1 MTPLFLPASVLGA
14 FLALGA
20 AAALA
25 QTAGLST
32 ADTSARLE
40 AQAADSQKTRSVLGT
55 GCTRGLAIAP
65 SCKDAI
71 PAENETGGT
80 VTYLPVAPEAQV
92 EVMIRFDYDSAV
104 LREDQEDAL
113 VAICSAIRNS
123 TIPKFLIVG
132 HTDGA
137 GSAAYNEHLSLLRAG
152 EVKRHLVSDCAISAD
167 RLQAMGV
174 GAQYLARPDAPLD
187 EANRRVEFQVA
198 G

>member
-1 MTPLFLPASVLGA
+1 MTSLSIPALVIGVV
-14 FLALGA
+14 LALGA
-20 AAALA
+20 GAALA
-25 QTAGLST
+25 QTAELST
-32 ADTSARLE
+32 EDMAGRL
-40 AQAADSQKTRSVLGT
+40 ATQYQDGQKTRSVLDD
-55 GCTRGLAIAP
+55 GCYRGLAIAP

-92 EVMIRFDYDSAV
+92 DVMIRFDYDSAI
-104 LREDQEDAL
+104 LRPDQEDAL
-113 VAICSAIRNS
+113 VAICNAIRNS
-123 TIPKFLIVG
+123 DIPKFLIVG

-137 GSAAYNEHLSLLRAG
+137 GSAAYNQHLSLLRAG
-152 EVKRHLVSDCAISAD
+152 EVKRHLVSDCAITAD

-174 GAQYLARPDAPLD
+174 GSQYLARPDAPLD